1 MIDLQECR
9 KEIDVIDKEIMSLFE
24 KRMKVCEDVAKYKIH
39 TGKKVLDP
47 KREKDKL
54 KVLEE
59 QAHGEFNTLGV
70 QELFQQIMAIS
81 RKRQYQLL
89 TSNGIEEKRDYEMVD
104 ALPLKDVNVV
114 FQGVEGAYSYAA
126 MRAYFPDDINSYH
139 VKTFRDAMEEVAS
152 GKADYAVLP
161 IENSTE
167 GIVTDI
173 YDLLTEYQLYIV
185 GEQGVKVEH
194 VLLGLPGVGLGEIES
209 VYSHPQ
215 ALAQCKRYLEQH
227 PSWKTVKTE
236 NTAGAAKK
244 IHEEQRREQSAIASR
259 AAGELYG
266 LSVLAENICYNEKNV
281 TRFIVVSA
289 KPVYEKTAAKVS
301 VCFELPHTS
310 GTLYNMLSHFIYNGL
325 NMTKIESRPIAGKTW
340 EYRFFV
346 DFEGNLEQPA
356 VKNALRGLE
365 AEANRMRV
373 LGNYG
378 QQEEEPNDQN

>member
-1 MIDLQECR
+1 MTDLQECR
-9 KEIDVIDKEIMSLFE
+9 KEIDIIDKEILRLFE
-24 KRMKVCEDVAKYKIH
+24 KRMKVCENVAEYKIH

-47 KREKDKL
+47 KREQDKITVLKDA
-54 KVLEE
+54 
-59 QAHGEFNTLGV
+59 AHGEFNELGA

-89 TSNGIEEKRDYEMVD
+89 TKNGVENDIKDYKMVE
-104 ALPLKDVNVV
+104 ALPLTGVNVV

-126 MRAYFPDDINSYH
+126 MRAYFSDAINSYH

-173 YDLLTEYQLYIV
+173 YDLLTEY
-185 GEQGVKVEH
+185 
-194 VLLGLPGVGLGEIES
+194 PGTSLEEIKT

-215 ALAQCKRYLEQH
+215 ALAQCKKYLESH
-227 PSWKTVKTE
+227 PDWKAVKTE

-244 IHEEQRREQSAIASR
+244 IHEELDRTQVAIASR

-266 LSVLAENICYNEKNV
+266 LSVMAENICYNEENV
-281 TRFIVVSA
+281 TRFIIVSA
-289 KPVYEKTAAKVS
+289 HPVYEKSAAKISVS
-301 VCFELPHTS
+301 FELPHES
-310 GTLYNMLSHFIYNGL
+310 GTLYHMLSHFIYNGL
-325 NMTKIESRPIAGKTW
+325 SMTKIESRPITGKKW

-346 DFEGNLEQPA
+346 DFEGNLEDPA

-378 QQEEEPNDQN
+378 QQEE